1 MGQKLILTVSWTV
14 LCSIVNDMC
23 SSWINNAFAVCIRM
37 CDSDRKIPLLLDYLS
52 YSLVIKSGVEW
63 MTVKDDKTFSPI
75 MLFAILERSAN
86 QSVSKSSHLGV

>member
-1 MGQKLILTVSWTV
+1 MQPNV
-14 LCSIVNDMC
+14 
-23 SSWINNAFAVCIRM
+23 
-37 CDSDRKIPLLLDYLS
+37 CDSDRKIASAIIDYLS

-86 QSVSKSSHLGV
+86 QSMSKSSHLGV